1 MMMINSIC
9 NCNINKMK
17 KPIKHLPLVSGL
29 AALLLLS
36 GNVIADNLVLNP
48 GFEASPSTPK
58 NWTITGPVSTMQP
71 VTSID
76 NHIRFDGQYG
86 LKMESSNPNCHGR
99 AVQTVQITGGQT
111 YLFSGRFRTESIKSI
126 DKSVMIRIRWLKDND
141 QLGYNFIYD
150 ISAESNGWF
159 LASNKIKAID
169 GATTAEISLEF
180 RWSTGKVWWDDITLK
195 NCPEEPARNVM
206 VGTLYFRPPGPTV
219 EKNISMMSDMLD
231 QAGKSGCR
239 IVCLPE
245 GWPTCDTG
253 LGMTKVESNTLD
265 GSASKMMSLKAK
277 QYGMYIVSGLYSWI
291 GDTLKNVAVLYDRQG
306 KIQAVYEKVQLPDAE
321 TEQGAVP
328 GNSLPVF
335 TTDFG
340 KIGILICWD
349 SAFPEVSRI
358 LALNGAEILFC
369 PIWGD
374 VRGAES
380 WKITARSRAIDNGVY
395 FVTSIFD
402 GHSVIVNPAGDILQE
417 SGTQGTLLT
426 ATIDLNYNPPWDWIG
441 NAGRGVWKGVWRKDR
456 RSDIFGA
463 IGNYI
468 TTPDLSSDQI
478 SGKTLK

>member
-1 MMMINSIC
+1 
-9 NCNINKMK
+9 MK
-17 KPIKHLPLVSGL
+17 KSVKHLQLIFC
-29 AALLLLS
+29 LLIPMFFS
-36 GNVIADNLVLNP
+36 SVKADNLVLNP
-48 GFEASPSTPK
+48 GFEASATSAE
-58 NWTITGPVSTMQP
+58 NWTITGPISTMQP
-71 VTSID
+71 VTIVDSR
-76 NHIRFDGQYG
+76 IRFSGRNG
-86 LKMESSNPNCHGR
+86 LKMESTNQNFHGR
-99 AVQTVQITGGQT
+99 AVQTVGITGGQT
-111 YLFSGRFRTESIKSI
+111 YLFSARFKTMNISTI
-126 DKSVMIRIRWLKDND
+126 DKSVMIRIKWFKGDD
-141 QLGYNFIYD
+141 QLGYNYIYD
-150 ISAESNGWF
+150 ITGESNGWY
-159 LASNKIKAID
+159 LASDKIKAVP
-169 GATTAEISLEF
+169 GATTAEISLVF
-180 RWSTGKVWWDDITLK
+180 RWSTGTVWWDDISLAS
-195 NCPEEPARNVM
+195 CQDVPARNIK

-219 EKNISMMSDMLD
+219 EKNVSLMSDMLD
-231 QAGKSGCR
+231 QAGKAGCT

-253 LGMTKVESNTLD
+253 LGMTRVEANTLE
-265 GSASKMMSLKAK
+265 GSASVMMSQKAK
-277 QYGMYIVSGLYSWI
+277 QYGMYIVSGLYSWK

-328 GNSLPVF
+328 GYSLPAF

-374 VRGAES
+374 VRGDES
-380 WKITARSRAIDNGVY
+380 WKITARSRAFDNGVY

-426 ATIDLNYNPPWDWIG
+426 ANIDLNYNPPWDWIG

-456 RSDIFGA
+456 RSDIFGT
-463 IGNYI
+463 IEDYNI
-468 TTPDLSSDQI
+468 LLNSHPEN
-478 SGKTLK
+478 